1 MSLDRYQE
9 LKALVSDALEL
20 PPNQREEYVLLQ
32 ASDEAMKEEALA
44 LLALESQSET
54 PFTNAVAEQLANTA
68 QDILGPDANLP
79 QIPNYQI
86 KETLGSGGMGIVYR
100 AEQTGALHREV
111 ALKLIRPGWDSERVS
126 ARFDSERRALSRM
139 EHRNIARVF
148 EAGSTS
154 DNLP

>member
-86 KETLGSGGMGIVYR
+86 KETLGSGGMGIVYE
-100 AEQTGALHREV
+100 AEQQSPRRLV
-111 ALKLIRPGWDSERVS
+111 AIKVVRGGPSAEIGRASCRERV
-126 ARFDSERRALSRM
+126 
-139 EHRNIARVF
+139 
-148 EAGSTS
+148 
-154 DNLP
+154 